1 MNDGFN
7 APLSDTTFDVVGDV
21 VGWVGQA
28 ELEFFPGS
36 GARNSVKLINHVQ
49 L

>member
-1 MNDGFN
+1 MKDGFN
-7 APLSDTTFDVVGDV
+7 APLSDTTIVVVRDV

-28 ELEFFPGS
+28 ELESFPGS
-36 GARNSVKLINHVQ
+36 GGRNSVKLINHVQ

>member
-1 MNDGFN
+1 MKDGFN
-7 APLSDTTFDVVGDV
+7 APLSDTTFVAVGDV

-36 GARNSVKLINHVQ
+36 GREILSN
-49 L
+49 